1 MHRIA
6 LELTPRGLRLTVE
19 LAPPFQSRP
28 VIDTTG
34 VTVDEPLGL
43 VLGSPTVPASAAPAK
58 GSAFVPGTL
67 GFELYLAVVGPRSA
81 LRAPRTPR
89 DLEAA

>member
-1 MHRIA
+1 M
-6 LELTPRGLRLTVE
+6 
-19 LAPPFQSRP
+19 
-28 VIDTTG
+28 
-34 VTVDEPLGL
+34 
-43 VLGSPTVPASAAPAK
+43 PTVPASAAPAK

-67 GFELYLAVVGPRSA
+67 GFELYLAVVGPREA